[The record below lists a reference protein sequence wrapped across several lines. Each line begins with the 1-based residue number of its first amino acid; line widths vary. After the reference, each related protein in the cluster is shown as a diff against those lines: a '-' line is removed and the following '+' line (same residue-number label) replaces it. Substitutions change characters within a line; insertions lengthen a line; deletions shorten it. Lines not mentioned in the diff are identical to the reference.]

1 MNNRWCFTINNPGEY
16 RPVFRPEHMA
26 YLVYQIERGSEAGT
40 QHLQGYVRFH
50 NRKRLST
57 VKNVLENQG
66 AHLEQA
72 RGSEEQ
78 NKAYCTKEDTRESG
92 PFEFGVY
99 DKDAGKQGNRSDLAE
114 IAMMARRGA
123 ALQEIADAHPG
134 DYIRYHA
141 GIQALHLLIA
151 PPPPVG
157 RDVTVTVLWGPT
169 GTGKTHRVL
178 NRWETCYMVD
188 AGRDPWGNYNREA
201 TICFDEFDFTRWT
214 IQQMN
219 KYLDKWRCLL
229 DARYHNRFAAWTHVV
244 ICANSCPADWWPN
257 EPHLLRLSFFR
268 RIARS
273 CHNVTDRE
281 MDVWDPESALNPIF
295 DDSGVLTHFVQN

>member
-1 MNNRWCFTINNPGEY
+1 MLYDQQPWRVSACFP
-16 RPVFRPEHMA
+16 
-26 YLVYQIERGSEAGT
+26 S
-40 QHLQGYVRFH
+40 
-50 NRKRLST
+50 
-57 VKNVLENQG
+57 G
-66 AHLEQA
+66 AHGVLGVPDREGLGGWDSAPARLRALPQSQEAVDCEECAGEPGRASEQA

-178 NRWETCYMVD
+178 ARWPTCYMVD

-201 TICFDEFDFTRWT
+201 Y
-214 IQQMN
+214 
-219 KYLDKWRCLL
+219 YL
-229 DARYHNRFAAWTHVV
+229 
-244 ICANSCPADWWPN
+244 
-257 EPHLLRLSFFR
+257 FR
-268 RIARS
+268 RIRLFA
-273 CHNVTDRE
+273 VDDPTDEQVPRQVE
-281 MDVWDPESALNPIF
+281 VSAGCALPQPLRRMDACADLRQLLPGGLVAERASPAASVVLPS
-295 DDSGVLTHFVQN
+295 DSEELSQCD

>member
-1 MNNRWCFTINNPGEY
+1 
-16 RPVFRPEHMA
+16 MA

-66 AHLEQA
+66 AHLS
-72 RGSEEQ
+72 RL
-78 NKAYCTKEDTRESG
+78 
-92 PFEFGVY
+92 V
-99 DKDAGKQGNRSDLAE
+99 
-114 IAMMARRGA
+114 ARRSRTRRTVRRRTRASRGLSSSESTTRMLVSRGNA
-123 ALQEIADAHPG
+123 RIWTRLLRWLVVGLLCKEIADAHPG

-178 NRWETCYMVD
+178 ARWPTCYMVD
-188 AGRDPWGNYNREA
+188 AGGTLGGTTTARLLSVSTNSTVRGGRSNR
-201 TICFDEFDFTRWT
+201 
-214 IQQMN
+214 
-219 KYLDKWRCLL
+219 
-229 DARYHNRFAAWTHVV
+229 
-244 ICANSCPADWWPN
+244 
-257 EPHLLRLSFFR
+257 
-268 RIARS
+268 
-273 CHNVTDRE
+273 
-281 MDVWDPESALNPIF
+281 
-295 DDSGVLTHFVQN
+295 

>member
-134 DYIRYHA
+134 TIFVIMLGYRHC
-141 GIQALHLLIA
+141 
-151 PPPPVG
+151 
-157 RDVTVTVLWGPT
+157 
-169 GTGKTHRVL
+169 
-178 NRWETCYMVD
+178 TC
-188 AGRDPWGNYNREA
+188 
-201 TICFDEFDFTRWT
+201 
-214 IQQMN
+214 
-219 KYLDKWRCLL
+219 
-229 DARYHNRFAAWTHVV
+229 
-244 ICANSCPADWWPN
+244 
-257 EPHLLRLSFFR
+257 
-268 RIARS
+268 
-273 CHNVTDRE
+273 
-281 MDVWDPESALNPIF
+281 
-295 DDSGVLTHFVQN
+295 